1 MLEIIIS
8 TGKCIKGLLDASVPV
23 LSVVLGCI
31 IFVWLAM
38 LIWQAR
44 PFEKEIARFRE
55 LTPTNRL
62 ALLLLLCIFTWW
74 GGAKESGN
82 RGGSGESSRSE
93 NQSSRGQNSIP
104 MRSLPPEL
112 ASTSNL
118 LEITAFEVSHTNETI
133 AFEMA
138 WATNLFEYTD
148 SRGVYLFVSTNL
160 QERTWFPMGLYTM
173 PEGTNEYTFAI
184 SEYNV
189 ESSMRQ
195 WFRDTFGGMGFY
207 RFDVDFDS
215 DNDGIADAIEQ
226 YWTLTDPDDP
236 DTDRDGLLDGDELL
250 SSVTTNPLAYDT
262 DGDGVGDGDE
272 ISAGANPYRSDSDF
286 DGLTDAQELGSMTAL
301 TGDDFMWLDVS
312 GGTNLLAGIANTNTK
327 DWKCPLDMVA
337 TINNVQYTNMSV
349 RVDGTVYLLCPTNNL
364 IGNVKNHAGDLANV
378 CWSDKHLAIA
388 ACSADLYARTANWG
402 SAITCDTVTTNGC
415 RYCVVEYR
423 NIGLASDIN
432 SSETMTCQLILP
444 EDEENAVYVS
454 YLCASNALKTANLM
468 AGIQCGWMRSW
479 KSGEQFFNLTW
490 PQSSDFPADR
500 VTIKYDIGVGT
511 NPAGLDTDDDGL
523 SDSEE
528 VLIYH
533 SDPLAPDTDGDNILD
548 GIEAVIGT
556 NPISSDTDSDGM
568 PDGWE
573 VQNGLDPTLN
583 DADADLDQAGEN
595 VGDGLSNIMEYVAG
609 TNPLAADSDEDGLLD
624 GEEFGWWEYVDA
636 LPTFSMVN
644 ATNLLNS
651 SWNYDNDRFV
661 LPLPFAFK
669 CAGYVHTNITVCVD
683 GVVGLMSNHDASN
696 FYVSGNNCELLGNG
710 TENSHT
716 TIAAY
721 WDNLYIKAN
730 SGAQIKVADETTNN
744 HRYTVIEYSS
754 IRLWDQRDEQGI
766 TGSFQVVIP
775 QAEANTVYVRYLNM
789 SSDFTGG
796 SATIGAQLPSREK
809 AFSVGYNQ
817 TGTVT
822 NGMIIAYHFGTGSN
836 PTIPDTDGDG
846 ILDGIEVNIGTSPRF
861 DDTDMDGLDDGW
873 EYYHNVNPLADGGS
887 HGPDGDLDG
896 DGLSNLIEYAIGTD
910 PSLQSSDG
918 DVILDGKET
927 GLLQVVTNMS
937 WVTMP
942 IDATDIT
949 GWFANPDSS
958 LVNYALNDSMVV
970 NGSHVTNV
978 VIDLN
983 GIMYLPRAAYSDNFT
998 YRTSAN
1004 FNSPICTNA
1013 LVIAPYLSDLYLTT
1027 NAPASKISVAETAI
1041 GTNDVFV
1048 LQYENVCPYSN
1059 RSRNYTTNSIS
1070 FQVIVPMS
1078 GQGDVRCLYKD
1089 IVGSNMTGN
1098 SAAIGVQS
1106 MGGYWAHAYSPS
1118 NQNTVQGSG
1127 ALRALYTRGSLYEGI
1142 DLSFDLG
1149 SGTLPCSYDTDGD
1162 GLNDGEEIAL
1172 GTSPVFY
1179 DTDGDT
1185 LSDAWELQHNLDPH
1199 DSTGDNGADGDPDE
1213 DGLVNWLE
1221 YEYGTNPQVA
1231 DSDQDGLLDGA
1242 EVQHNSN
1249 PLLSDTDGDG
1259 LSDGI
1264 EVNTY
1269 GSNPCLS
1276 DTDGDGLS
1284 DAQEA
1289 TLGTS
1294 LNSIDTDGD
1303 GLLDGWEVANSFNPL
1318 SMQGNGE
1325 SGFDTDGDGLSNLQE
1340 QTAGINPRNSDSDGD
1355 GLSDSAEYLTYH
1367 TNPLVADT
1375 DGDGMTDKQETDS
1388 NYDPLDPD
1396 MDRDGMLDGWENAHG
1411 LDPQSELGNDG
1422 ADGDSDN
1429 DGLSNIDEYLNGTNP
1444 SLPDSDGDGVSD
1456 GVEVTNGSNPND
1468 ASDSGQ
1474 APPVDKFRDIEFNI
1488 NGDYAAWEMTI
1499 EGLGPDDAR
1508 IRKISMGSPNAASTT
1523 TLKMRKGN
1531 SYRLSMRWLNCDGH
1545 NDGRSPW
1552 YCWLAQLDGL
1562 PNGTT
1567 FANYTNVRLA
1577 GYEVVFGDG
1586 WVANNNDGLLTSHVH
1601 ECTKKSDGSFGGGNV
1616 AGGLASVLHVLDA
1629 PILIPDYDRDGQIGT
1644 NDLSNARLEK
1654 PLRFWI
1660 NDDRDNDATNGKYA
1674 ESADIDI
1681 PQSTPYWWTYIFQDR
1696 DGCDEFVNGYRDLID
1711 FTPIVMDISAVNAW
1725 PENIRTNLTFKLR
1738 HDEGAVNVVWSG
1750 LSTNEVWKFQKA
1762 GVSNCGQGLNE
1773 NSFEATVEQV
1783 TATGIEVPDE
1793 LVAQM
1798 LEAEGKGVV
1807 FVEGRKA
1814 TTSPLKLDVY
1824 CGNQKVVTGELPLS
1838 ISPVEQMYWFYSLHG
1853 AQDVDYFSLPGHYT
1867 PGNHMESPKDR
1878 DIFFAHGFN
1887 VSEEDARAWGS
1898 EIFKRLWQSG
1908 SDARFHMVAWP
1919 GNYHWTRNW
1928 ANGLHYQRDVYQAL
1942 KSANAFKRLVEREQ
1956 GDSTKRVIMAQSLGN
1971 MMACE
1976 AFRQGLAANQYFM
1989 FDAAVA
1995 TEAIDAVYQADSQ
2008 ETRAKYVP
2016 SDWADYHTR
2025 SWAANWYTWFTNDVT
2040 DARGKMGWPDYFKDA
2055 ITNVVSV
2062 YNYYSS
2068 GDPVF
2073 MEKAT
2078 VPDVLTGVFHWPTF
2092 GWSWWPPGPAVHW
2105 EITAEAYCW
2114 QKQETHKGIEP
2125 IAGNLRGG
2133 WGFYWWMES
2142 SGGEDY
2148 PVYYSAATT
2157 SVMVANGSIT
2167 NNPVFYYPGTQM
2179 DNQNASQND
2188 IWFALA
2194 EYVPAI
2200 SSPVG
2205 GNSVGNDVAENI
2217 DMNDDSNDGILRPN
2231 GWGRNDD
2238 VYLENWFHSDMK
2250 DMAYFYVYPLYDE
2263 LKTKGNLK

>member
-8 TGKCIKGLLDASVPV
+8 VAKFIKALLDASVPV
-23 LSVVLGCI
+23 LSV
-31 IFVWLAM
+31 M
-38 LIWQAR
+38 LCGITLLWVILVIKQAK
-44 PFEKEIARFRE
+44 PFEKEIACFRR
-55 LTPTNRL
+55 LTLINKITL
-62 ALLLLLCIFTWW
+62 IVLLCSFTWW

-82 RGGSGESSRSE
+82 RGNSGDSGRVTMAMREGGD
-93 NQSSRGQNSIP
+93 GQL
-104 MRSLPPEL
+104 RSLPQEL
-112 ASTSNL
+112 VDSTNL
-118 LEITAFEVSHTNETI
+118 LEVTAFEISQTNAVV
-133 AFEMA
+133 AFEMS
-138 WATNLFEYTD
+138 WATNLFDYVD
-148 SRGVYLFVSTNL
+148 SRGLYLFVSTNL
-160 QERTWFPMGLYTM
+160 SDNIWFPMGQYMM
-173 PEGTNEYTFAI
+173 PEGTNAYAFVI
-184 SEYNV
+184 SENSV

-195 WFRDTFGGMGFY
+195 WFRDTFGGIGFY

-301 TGDDFMWLDVS
+301 TGDDFMWFDVS

-327 DWKCPLDMVA
+327 DWKRPLDMVV
-337 TINNVQYTNMSV
+337 TINNVPYTNMSV

-444 EDEENAVYVS
+444 EDEDNAVYVS
-454 YLCASNALKTANLM
+454 YLCASNALKTASLM

-490 PQSSDFPADR
+490 PQRSDFPADR
-500 VTIKYDIGVGT
+500 ITIKYDIGVGT

-528 VLIYH
+528 VLICH

-548 GIEAVIGT
+548 GVEVVIGT

-573 VQNGLDPTLN
+573 VQNGLNPTLN

-595 VGDGLSNIMEYVAG
+595 VGDGLSNRAEYIAG
-609 TNPLAADSDEDGLLD
+609 TNPLDADSDEDGLLD

-730 SGAQIKVADETTNN
+730 SGAQIKVADETTNS

-766 TGSFQVVIP
+766 TGSFQVIIP

-836 PTIPDTDGDG
+836 PTMPDTDGDG

-861 DDTDMDGLDDGW
+861 GDTDMDGLDDGW

-958 LVNYALNDSMVV
+958 LANYALNDSMVV

-1127 ALRALYTRGSLYEGI
+1127 ALRALYTRGSLCEGI

-1149 SGTLPCSYDTDGD
+1149 SGTLPYSYDTDGD

-1294 LNSIDTDGD
+1294 LNSVDTDGD

-1429 DGLSNIDEYLNGTNP
+1429 DGLSSIDEYLNGTNP
-1444 SLPDSDGDGVSD
+1444 SFPDSDGDGVSD
-1456 GVEVTNGSNPND
+1456 GVEVANGSDPND

-1711 FTPIVMDISAVNAW
+1711 FTPIVMDISAINTW

-1762 GVSNCGQGLNE
+1762 GVSNCGRGLNE

-1824 CGNQKVVTGELPLS
+1824 YGNQKVVTGELPLS
-1838 ISPVEQMYWFYSLHG
+1838 VSSVDKMYRWLNVRGMSGEGVEYPSYTGEPENWSDADTSGKHLVFVHG
-1853 AQDVDYFSLPGHYT
+1853 ANVAQ
-1867 PGNHMESPKDR
+1867 NESR
-1878 DIFFAHGFN
+1878 GWAAE
-1887 VSEEDARAWGS
+1887 VY
-1898 EIFKRLWQSG
+1898 KRLWQSG
-1908 SDARFHMVAWP
+1908 MTAKFTAVSWRSDI
-1919 GNYHWTRNW
+1919 GS
-1928 ANGLHYQRDVYQAL
+1928 
-1942 KSANAFKRLVEREQ
+1942 SANYQENVSNAFFTASILAPQIDELPGVKVL
-1956 GDSTKRVIMAQSLGN
+1956 MAHSLGN
-1971 MMACE
+1971 MVCSSMIQDYELVPDCYLMCNSAVPAE
-1976 AFRQGLAANQYFM
+1976 AYSPDLVDVSTSNVLVHDEWTSYTNGCWSALW
-1989 FDAAVA
+1989 
-1995 TEAIDAVYQADSQ
+1995 YQLF
-2008 ETRAKYVP
+2008 P
-2016 SDWADYHTR
+2016 S
-2025 SWAANWYTWFTNDVT
+2025 S
-2040 DARGKMGWPDYFKDA
+2040 DARSKLTWHGRFA
-2055 ITNVVSV
+2055 SVVPIV
-2062 YNYYSS
+2062 ANFYSS
-2068 GDPVF
+2068 GD
-2073 MEKAT
+2073 E
-2078 VPDVLTGVFHWPTF
+2078 VLELYSYAHNPAWYNGISPSGNW
-2092 GWSWWPPGPAVHW
+2092 GERYSWH
-2105 EITAEAYCW
+2105 
-2114 QKQETHKGIEP
+2114 KQELWKGRKSLLGFIGTTEWS
-2125 IAGNLRGG
+2125 G
-2133 WGFYWWMES
+2133 WGFRENALGVRVWSAEAANAVTDLSIFTTNTVFNPYPVSITNSVATRLEIDAHLSQGIPALSPPVGRTNLAGAGIISFDFNTPQYMVNSWPRVYGVQL
-2142 SGGEDY
+2142 GGRFLHSDLKNVAYFFVY
-2148 PVYYSAATT
+2148 PVYQKIIET
-2157 SVMVANGSIT
+2157 G
-2167 NNPVFYYPGTQM
+2167 GL
-2179 DNQNASQND
+2179 NQ
-2188 IWFALA
+2188 
-2194 EYVPAI
+2194 
-2200 SSPVG
+2200 
-2205 GNSVGNDVAENI
+2205 
-2217 DMNDDSNDGILRPN
+2217 
-2231 GWGRNDD
+2231 
-2238 VYLENWFHSDMK
+2238 
-2250 DMAYFYVYPLYDE
+2250 
-2263 LKTKGNLK
+2263 